1 MRPVEC
7 CGHPSAEGVRECLG
21 IALGVLGSASG
32 GLGGLGRLSIAILP
46 VDVVVVGIGVVV
58 VVVVVV
64 VILYSTYQRLHM
76 EKGIST
82 THSTFKRCTHRYT
95 RTQSNT
101 LTQSFSLFLSS
112 SPSHIHKHTSEHD
125 SHTTHKGR
133 PGIQPSR
140 YEVGKFTW
148 RPDRKEELVG
158 VVRKPGVAVFW
169 KRTRMQRN

>member
-21 IALGVLGSASG
+21 IALGVLGSASE

-76 EKGIST
+76 EKGIPT
-82 THSTFKRCTHRYT
+82 TRSTFKQIHTQTHTHAIEY
-95 RTQSNT
+95 SHPI
-101 LTQSFSLFLSS
+101 FLSLILS
-112 SPSHIHKHTSEHD
+112 LT
-125 SHTTHKGR
+125 
-133 PGIQPSR
+133 
-140 YEVGKFTW
+140 
-148 RPDRKEELVG
+148 
-158 VVRKPGVAVFW
+158 
-169 KRTRMQRN
+169 